1 MVFLYELYMNS
12 KQSRSTT
19 CNTPCTTFA
28 IGSEGEIGTKK
39 ILAATH
45 ERQRNCKSTYFF
57 SNSFTRGLYRLSAY
71 YINFLSS
78 LASRHTFH
86 ELLGLI
92 G

>member
-28 IGSEGEIGTKK
+28 IGSEGEIGTMK

-45 ERQRNCKSTYFF
+45 ERQRNCKVRTS
-57 SNSFTRGLYRLSAY
+57 SAIHLLEVFTDCLHITLIFCRR
-71 YINFLSS
+71 
-78 LASRHTFH
+78 SRAVTLFTSCWV
-86 ELLGLI
+86 
-92 G
+92 